1 MAYNKNWV
9 STKEATG
16 KSQMNEAQNLGSL
29 IKRQRTR
36 IGLTL
41 TALSAKSGVSPTHLS
56 RIEKAQRY
64 PSTNVLRKIA
74 KPLGLEEKEL
84 FNLAGYLPSEQP
96 MSPDQERHKLRAEL
110 DILLNRVIA
119 DTNRIKRII
128 QQLQSKP

>member
-1 MAYNKNWV
+1 
-9 STKEATG
+9 
-16 KSQMNEAQNLGSL
+16 MNEAENLGSL

-41 TALSAKSGVSPTHLS
+41 LALSAKSGVSPTHLS
-56 RIEKAQRY
+56 RIERAQRY

-74 KPLGLEEKEL
+74 QPLGLEEQEL

-96 MSPDQERHKLRAEL
+96 MSPDQERHRLRAEL

-128 QQLQSKP
+128 QQLKGKT

>member
-1 MAYNKNWV
+1 
-9 STKEATG
+9 
-16 KSQMNEAQNLGSL
+16 MNEAQNLGSL
-29 IKRQRTR
+29 IKQQRTR

-41 TALSAKSGVSPTHLS
+41 LALSAKSGVSPTHLS

-74 KPLGLEEKEL
+74 QPLGLEEKEL

-96 MSPDQERHKLRAEL
+96 ISPDKERHKLQAEL

-119 DTNRIKRII
+119 DTNRIKKII
-128 QQLQSKP
+128 QQLQSKT